1 MTLQSQEEHRAKERG
16 NKFLR
21 YGARTPIRSNAK
33 HTVHLRGRRAGNM
46 VGAKLVF
53 ALLTLM
59 LSLSVPSHA
68 QTAPVPAAPIITG
81 PPKVLIL
88 VYQQPGGADQVS
100 ITYDPKVSQAQAAA
114 DIDALTQATGWPI
127 SSRSIT
133 EAPSPLTNRPGAM
146 TSVTFAVPGAVQD
159 SSHTFPVEVLARVFR
174 RYKRLNAVF
183 IVGPQ
188 FQFQGARSY
197 ADNDIK
203 VALDQHGSSYV
214 YQIEVL
220 SQNFSRLPLAPGAG
234 NAAAH
239 RSPWGILLGV
249 IGAAALV
256 GIAVYLLTARL
267 SRSHLKSQHRPDD
280 TNAEAETRL
289 EAGTRK

>member
-1 MTLQSQEEHRAKERG
+1 MMLSRQKTAEKPPRPNSGEPYRLIPYGFRLFFPSGSPELGRG
-16 NKFLR
+16 GFPAIL
-21 YGARTPIRSNAK
+21 
-33 HTVHLRGRRAGNM
+33 
-46 VGAKLVF
+46 
-53 ALLTLM
+53 LLTLM
-59 LSLSVPSHA
+59 LTLSLPSYA
-68 QTAPVPAAPIITG
+68 QTAPAPAAPTITG
-81 PPKVLIL
+81 PPRVLIL

-100 ITYDPKVSQAQAAA
+100 VTYDPKVTQAQAAA
-114 DIDALTQATGWPI
+114 DMDALTQATGWPI

-133 EAPSPLTNRPGAM
+133 EAASPLANRPGVM

-159 SSHTFPVEVLARVFR
+159 SSHTFPIEALARVFR

-188 FQFQGARSY
+188 FGFQGARWY

-203 VALDQHGSSYV
+203 VVLDQHGTSYV

-220 SQNFSRLPLAPGAG
+220 SQNFSRLPLVSGAG
-234 NAAAH
+234 NAVPH
-239 RSPWGILLGV
+239 KSPWGILLG
-249 IGAAALV
+249 ILGAAALA
-256 GIAVYLLTARL
+256 GIAVYFLTARL
-267 SRSHLKSQHRPDD
+267 SQSQQKSQFNPDD